1 MVGFRYDYSEYSR
14 RNWILLNVCCL
25 MEEIT
30 RELIKMMFYN
40 NRLLQS
46 IKNCTSKEKFTFV
59 QQND

>member
-1 MVGFRYDYSEYSR
+1 
-14 RNWILLNVCCL
+14 

-46 IKNCTSKEKFTFV
+46 IKNCTSKEKFTLV
-59 QQND
+59 PQNDYL